1 MGARCLRCRALAA
14 IGAVAGALV
23 LGGCEWDSAGSHPL
37 GQRAGTYAG
46 AADVPLDDAT
56 RAELRER
63 LRHQEF

>member
-1 MGARCLRCRALAA
+1 MGARCLRRRALAA
-14 IGAVAGALV
+14 IASVVGALT
-23 LGGCEWDSAGSHPL
+23 LGGCEWDGAGSHPL
-37 GQRAGTYAG
+37 GQRAGAYAG